1 LAYAIVF
8 LVAAA
13 ARIALCGIP
22 FEYAFAGQALVGS
35 GRFFVFFAACFA
47 AAVAVAP
54 HTTVPPPAQ
63 ALRSARKA
71 LGLPVAVG
79 VSVALLTIVSDLA
92 HPVAAARGV
101 ASVHVAW
108 PAAVP
113 LYVFSAIALTTV
125 FHFLPVAVLA
135 WVARKV
141 AGKRRAVLLML
152 GILAIAF
159 SEDGGYFLRHGNEA
173 GVEWARHA
181 LSVAANGAE
190 ALFIYRFGLLA
201 GLAQRGST
209 YLVWHLAWPALGP
222 A

>member
-1 LAYAIVF
+1 MAYAIVF

-13 ARIALCGIP
+13 ARIALGLIP
-22 FEYAFAGQALVGS
+22 FEYALAGQAVIGS
-35 GRFFVFFAACFA
+35 ERFFVVFAGCFA
-47 AAVAVAP
+47 AGAAAARHAP
-54 HTTVPPPAQ
+54 MPSPART
-63 ALRSARKA
+63 LRDARTA
-71 LGLPVAVG
+71 LGLPAAVG
-79 VSVALLTIVSDLA
+79 VSVALLTILSDLA
-92 HPVAAARGV
+92 YPAAAARGV

-113 LYVFSAIALTTV
+113 FYVFSAIALTTV

-135 WVARKV
+135 WAARKL
-141 AGKRRAVLLML
+141 AGKPRAVLLAL
-152 GILAIAF
+152 GIVAIAF
-159 SEDGGYFLRHGNEA
+159 SEDAGYFLRHGTEA

-190 ALFIYRFGLLA
+190 AFFIYRFGLLA

-209 YLVWHLAWPALGP
+209 YLVWHLAWPALRP